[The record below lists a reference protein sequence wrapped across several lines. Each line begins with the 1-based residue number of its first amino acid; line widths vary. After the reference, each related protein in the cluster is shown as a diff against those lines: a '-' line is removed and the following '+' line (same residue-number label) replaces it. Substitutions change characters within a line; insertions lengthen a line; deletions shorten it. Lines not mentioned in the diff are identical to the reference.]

1 MNLSFESGNF
11 SRSAPSPRY
20 AELLFE
26 YQLMHSHGDPE
37 QGLDGSQV
45 FPGQSLT
52 EHVLALDELKRHYGF
67 QSLTDYGCGKAMLYR
82 PQNDMRL
89 PDGRQ
94 ANCLQDLLGLK
105 ATLYDPAYLPYAQFP
120 QEQSDLVVCTD
131 VLEHCPPEDVPW
143 IVEELFMLA
152 RKFVFANIACYPARK
167 YLRNGE
173 NAHCTVAPVEWWSE
187 QIWRVAQRYANI
199 DYRFICKDADG
210 KETFIANPLV
220 VD

>member
-1 MNLSFESGNF
+1 MGLCLRIKYRLKFSSILTVVSLLRPCWISLRSF
-11 SRSAPSPRY
+11 
-20 AELLFE
+20 
-26 YQLMHSHGDPE
+26 
-37 QGLDGSQV
+37 
-45 FPGQSLT
+45 
-52 EHVLALDELKRHYGF
+52 LKRF
-67 QSLTDYGCGKAMLYR
+67 RRFVL
-82 PQNDMRL
+82 PL